1 MRYIDGLREG
11 MRITE
16 IYLCKSKQ
24 IAQTKAGKDYG
35 NLVLQDKTGTIDS
48 KIWELNSPGV
58 GTFEALDYV
67 YVDAEVTMF
76 QGNHQLNIRRIRKAD
91 EGEYLPADYLPVS
104 TKDIDL
110 MYGELTEYVRSVK
123 NPY

>member
-67 YVDAEVTMF
+67 YVDNYVPGKSSA
-76 QGNHQLNIRRIRKAD
+76 Q
-91 EGEYLPADYLPVS
+91 YPADPQS
-104 TKDIDL
+104 
-110 MYGELTEYVRSVK
+110 G
-123 NPY
+123 

>member
-1 MRYIDGLREG
+1 MRYLALCVEYAGEKQRWERNMRYIDGLREG

-48 KIWELNSPGV
+48 KIWELN
-58 GTFEALDYV
+58 
-67 YVDAEVTMF
+67 
-76 QGNHQLNIRRIRKAD
+76 
-91 EGEYLPADYLPVS
+91 
-104 TKDIDL
+104 
-110 MYGELTEYVRSVK
+110 
-123 NPY
+123 